1 MTHLLDTLLVAV
13 AAIALPGWSFVAG
26 RWRAGRPRS
35 ERKLFQRYC
44 LIAIRGVAL
53 SALVVFVWWKGGRP
67 FSTLGL
73 DVPVGGAGR
82 VGLVIDV
89 VIAGYYLFKVQFS
102 RRSSAEL
109 AATRDRLRR
118 LGSYDMLP
126 QTPPEFA
133 VYPIAAVAGSTCEEL
148 LYRGFLIGT
157 LTSLISTTGSVLV
170 SSALFG
176 LGHAYQGWVGILR
189 TTLIGLGLG
198 VAFALTNSLW
208 WLIIAH
214 SVANLSGVLLARRM
228 LAESP
233 EAATTN
239 RSS

>member
-1 MTHLLDTLLVAV
+1 MTHLLDALLVAV
-13 AAIALPGWSFVAG
+13 AAVALPAWSFVTG

-35 ERKLFQRYC
+35 ERKLFQRYW

-53 SALVVFVWWKGGRP
+53 SALVVFVWGKAGRP

-73 DVPVGGAGR
+73 DVPVGVAGR

-102 RRSSAEL
+102 RRSPEQL
-109 AATRDRLRR
+109 ATTRDRLRR

-126 QTPPEFA
+126 QTPREFA
-133 VYPIAAVAGSTCEEL
+133 IYPIAAVAGSTCEEL
-148 LYRGFLIGT
+148 LYRGFLITT
-157 LTSLISTTGSVLV
+157 LRPAISTTGAVLV

-176 LGHAYQGWVGILR
+176 LGHAYQGWLGILR
-189 TTLIGLGLG
+189 TTVIGLGLG
-198 VAFALTNSLW
+198 VAFALTSSLW

-228 LAESP
+228 LVESP
-233 EAATTN
+233 ERIA
-239 RSS
+239 S